1 MAETV
6 TKRRKPAIARVREE
20 NRATSDEELEDDRIE
35 TSEEIARDKRS
46 ADWAARPV
54 LKISHLRKD
63 FGDLHVLKDVS
74 FEVRKHEVV
83 VLLGPSGSGK
93 STLMRCVNLLEQV
106 NDGQIFLDGKD
117 ITDPRVK
124 DDEVRKHIGVVFQ
137 QFNLFPSMTVLRN
150 VTLGAIKVHH
160 WKKDRANDR
169 AMELLN
175 RIGLG
180 NRADAYPDNL
190 SGGQQQRVAIC
201 RALMTHPDLLLLDEI
216 TSALDPMLVGE
227 VLDMV
232 HELKDEG
239 STILMSTHEM
249 SFAHD
254 SADRV
259 VLLRDGRVAENGT
272 PREVMDESQD
282 PETKKF
288 FSYFRKSF

>member
-1 MAETV
+1 MPLFHHRSTKPETEAAKTAGTVPDKGTETTETRSDTMAETV

-124 DDEVRKHIGVVFQ
+124 DDEVRKHIGVV
-137 QFNLFPSMTVLRN
+137 
-150 VTLGAIKVHH
+150 
-160 WKKDRANDR
+160 
-169 AMELLN
+169 
-175 RIGLG
+175 
-180 NRADAYPDNL
+180 L
-190 SGGQQQRVAIC
+190 SLI
-201 RALMTHPDLLLLDEI
+201 HI
-216 TSALDPMLVGE
+216 
-227 VLDMV
+227 
-232 HELKDEG
+232 
-239 STILMSTHEM
+239 
-249 SFAHD
+249 
-254 SADRV
+254 
-259 VLLRDGRVAENGT
+259 
-272 PREVMDESQD
+272 
-282 PETKKF
+282 
-288 FSYFRKSF
+288 